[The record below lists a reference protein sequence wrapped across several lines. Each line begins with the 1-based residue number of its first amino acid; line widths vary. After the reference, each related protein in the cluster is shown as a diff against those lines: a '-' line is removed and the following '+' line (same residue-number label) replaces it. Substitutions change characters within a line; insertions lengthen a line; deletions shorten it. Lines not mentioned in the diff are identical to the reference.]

1 MIINDGRW
9 GTNTLWQTYK
19 NLWKINM
26 LNVNIQKAMEH
37 QHVEWV
43 NQLFLWTFSVAMFV
57 YQRVMDS
64 GILDGDNSTNKMR
77 IRKIM
82 AYLHR

>member
-1 MIINDGRW
+1 
-9 GTNTLWQTYK
+9 
-19 NLWKINM
+19 
-26 LNVNIQKAMEH
+26 MEH

-57 YQRVMDS
+57 YQRLMDS